1 MIGQRLIESMKN
13 AVAGQSAARGS
24 DVQATRDREG
34 EVGHNVLL
42 EGNTGET
49 SSSPTVS
56 TKLQRIAEQAIQYPE
71 MQFTT
76 LAHLLDQELLREAY
90 RRTNKSSAP
99 GCDEVTAAEYAE
111 HLDEN
116 LRDLHERLRNGRYIP
131 PPVKRTWLPKD
142 DGSQRPI
149 GKPTFEDKIVQ
160 RAVSM
165 LLGEIYEQDFYDFSY
180 GFRRGRSPH
189 QALHDLRERCRTGN
203 IHWVLDA
210 DVSGFFDHLDHQWLQ
225 ELLQRRVKDG
235 SIRRLIGRWLRA
247 GVLDG
252 VDLTYSDE
260 GTPQGG
266 VISPLLANIYLHYVL
281 DEWFVRE
288 IQPRLKGRAFLIRFA
303 DDFVI
308 GCELE
313 ADARRLMEVLPKRF
327 AKHGLTIHP
336 EKTKLIE
343 FGRPRNRPPAQATTS
358 ASPNTPPASKPGEE
372 SGSGNGTFDFLGFTH
387 YWARSRNGFWVI
399 QRRTSRKR
407 LKRRQKSFWQWCR
420 ENRHLPLEEQYAM
433 LCRKLRGFYQ
443 YAGIRGN
450 QRAMEAVL
458 EALKRTWRYWLS
470 RRSHKSAIPWD
481 SFAKL
486 LERCPL
492 PRPRIIHPI

>member
-1 MIGQRLIESMKN
+1 MVGQRLIEFMKKPS
-13 AVAGQSAARGS
+13 ADQSAARGS
-24 DVQATRDREG
+24 EVQATRVREG

-56 TKLQRIAEQAIQYPE
+56 TKLQRIAEQAIQHPE

-90 RRTNKSSAP
+90 RRTNKKGAP
-99 GCDEVTAAEYAE
+99 GCDGVTAAEYAE

-116 LRDLHERLRNGRYIP
+116 LRDLQERLRNGRYIP
-131 PPVKRTWLPKD
+131 PPVTRTWLPKD

-165 LLGEIYEQDFYDFSY
+165 LLEEIYEQDFYDFSY

-189 QALHDLRERCRTGN
+189 QALHDLRERCRTMN
-203 IHWVLDA
+203 VHWVLDA
-210 DVSGFFDHLDHQWLQ
+210 DVSGFFDHIDHHWLQ
-225 ELLQRRVKDG
+225 ELILRRVNDG
-235 SIRRLIGRWLRA
+235 SIRRLLGRWLKA

-266 VISPLLANIYLHYVL
+266 VISPLLANIFLHYVL

-313 ADARRLMEVLPKRF
+313 VDARRLMEVLPKRF

-343 FGRPRNRPPAQATTS
+343 FGRPKNRPAAPATS
-358 ASPNTPPASKPGEE
+358 GAKPNTPSASKPGEG
-372 SGSGNGTFDFLGFTH
+372 SGSEHGTFDFLGFTH
-387 YWARSRNGFWVI
+387 YWTRSRKGYWVI

-407 LKRRQKSFWQWCR
+407 LKRRQKSFWLWCR
-420 ENRHLPLEEQYAM
+420 DNRHLPQAEQHVK
-433 LCRKLRGFYQ
+433 LCQKLRGFYQ

-450 QRAMEAVL
+450 YRAMEAVF
-458 EALKRTWRYWLS
+458 EALQRTWRYWLG
-470 RRSHKSAIPWD
+470 RRSHKSTIPWEQ
-481 SFAKL
+481 FRKL

-492 PRPRIIHPI
+492 PKPRIIRNI

>member
-1 MIGQRLIESMKN
+1 
-13 AVAGQSAARGS
+13 
-24 DVQATRDREG
+24 
-34 EVGHNVLL
+34 
-42 EGNTGET
+42 
-49 SSSPTVS
+49 
-56 TKLQRIAEQAIQYPE
+56 

-99 GCDEVTAAEYAE
+99 GCDGVTATEYAE
-111 HLDEN
+111 HLAEN
-116 LRDLHERLRNGRYIP
+116 LRDLHERLRSGRYIP

-165 LLGEIYEQDFYDFSY
+165 LLEEIYEQDFYDFSY

-189 QALHDLRERCRTGN
+189 QAIHDLRERCRTMN
-203 IHWVLDA
+203 VHWILDA
-210 DVSGFFDHLDHQWLQ
+210 DVSGFFDNIDHGWLQ
-225 ELLQRRVKDG
+225 ELLARRVTDG
-235 SIRRLIGRWLRA
+235 SIRRLIGRWLKA

-252 VDLTYSDE
+252 LDLTYSDT

-266 VISPLLANIYLHYVL
+266 VISPLLANIFLHYVL
-281 DEWFVRE
+281 DEWFERE

-343 FGRPRNRPPAQATTS
+343 FGRPRNRLPAQATAS
-358 ASPNTPPASKPGEE
+358 ARPNAPSASKPAGEP
-372 SGSGNGTFDFLGFTH
+372 GSENGTFDFLGFTH
-387 YWARSRNGFWVI
+387 FWTRSLKGYWVI

-407 LKRRQKSFWQWCR
+407 IKRTQKGFWHWCR
-420 ENRHLPLEEQYAM
+420 DNRHLSLAEQYAT
-433 LCRKLRGFYQ
+433 LCQKLRGFYQ

-450 QRAMEAVL
+450 YRAMESVL
-458 EALKRTWRYWLS
+458 EAVRRTWRYWLS
-470 RRSHKSAIPWD
+470 RRSHKSAIPWE
-481 SFAKL
+481 AYEKL
-486 LERCPL
+486 LDRCPL
-492 PRPRIIHPI
+492 PRPKIIHNI

>member
-1 MIGQRLIESMKN
+1 
-13 AVAGQSAARGS
+13 
-24 DVQATRDREG
+24 
-34 EVGHNVLL
+34 
-42 EGNTGET
+42 
-49 SSSPTVS
+49 
-56 TKLQRIAEQAIQYPE
+56 
-71 MQFTT
+71 
-76 LAHLLDQELLREAY
+76 
-90 RRTNKSSAP
+90 
-99 GCDEVTAAEYAE
+99 
-111 HLDEN
+111 
-116 LRDLHERLRNGRYIP
+116 
-131 PPVKRTWLPKD
+131 VKRTWLPKD

-160 RAVSM
+160 RAVST
-165 LLGEIYEQDFYDFSY
+165 LLEEIYEQDFYDFSY

-189 QALHDLRERCRTGN
+189 QALHDLRERCRTMN
-203 IHWVLDA
+203 VHWVLDA
-210 DVSGFFDHLDHQWLQ
+210 DVSGFFDHIDHHWLQ
-225 ELLQRRVKDG
+225 EFLSQRVNDG
-235 SIRRLIGRWLRA
+235 SIRRLIGRWLKA

-266 VISPLLANIYLHYVL
+266 VISPLLANIFLHYVL

-343 FGRPRNRPPAQATTS
+343 FGRPRNRPPARATGS
-358 ASPNTPPASKPGEE
+358 ARPNTPSASKPDEE
-372 SGSGNGTFDFLGFTH
+372 SESGNGTFDFLGFTH
-387 YWARSRNGFWVI
+387 YWTRSRKGYWVI

-407 LKRRQKSFWQWCR
+407 MKRRQKSFWHWCR
-420 ENRHLPLEEQYAM
+420 DNRHLPLAEQYAA
-433 LCRKLRGFYQ
+433 LCQKLRGFYQ

-450 QRAMEAVL
+450 YRAMESVL
-458 EALKRTWRYWLS
+458 EALRRSWRYWLS
-470 RRSHKSAIPWD
+470 RRSHKSAVPWD
-481 SFAKL
+481 QFEKL

-492 PRPRIIHPI
+492 PRPRIIHSI

>member
-1 MIGQRLIESMKN
+1 MIGQRLIEFMKKPS
-13 AVAGQSAARGS
+13 ADQSAARGS
-24 DVQATRDREG
+24 DVPATRVREG
-34 EVGHNVLL
+34 EAGHNVLL

-49 SSSPTVS
+49 SSSPTVG

-99 GCDEVTAAEYAE
+99 GCDGVTAADYAE
-111 HLDEN
+111 HLDDN
-116 LRDLHERLRNGRYIP
+116 LRDLHERLRSGRYIP
-131 PPVKRTWLPKD
+131 PPVERTWLPKD

-165 LLGEIYEQDFYDFSY
+165 LLEEIYEQDFHDFSY

-189 QALHDLRERCRTGN
+189 QALHDLRERCRTMDV
-203 IHWVLDA
+203 HWILDA
-210 DVSGFFDHLDHQWLQ
+210 DVSGFFDNIDHSWLQ
-225 ELLQRRVKDG
+225 EMLSRRVNDG
-235 SIRRLIGRWLRA
+235 SIRRLIGRWLKA
-247 GVLDG
+247 GVLEG
-252 VDLTYSDE
+252 VDLSYSDQ

-266 VISPLLANIYLHYVL
+266 VISPLLANIFLHYVL

-288 IQPRLKGRAFLIRFA
+288 VQPRLQGRAYLIRFA

-308 GCELE
+308 ACELE

-343 FGRPRNRPPAQATTS
+343 FGRPRTRPPARATAS
-358 ASPNTPPASKPGEE
+358 AIPNTPSASKPGGE
-372 SGSGNGTFDFLGFTH
+372 SGSENGTFDFLGFTH
-387 YWARSRNGFWVI
+387 FWTRSRQGYWVI

-407 LKRRQKSFWQWCR
+407 IKRTQKGFWHWCR
-420 ENRHLPLEEQYAM
+420 DNRHLSLAEQYAM
-433 LCRKLRGFYQ
+433 LCKKLRGFYQ

-450 QRAMEAVL
+450 YRAMESIL
-458 EALKRTWRYWLS
+458 EAVRRTWRYWLS

-481 SFAKL
+481 QFSKL

-492 PRPRIIHPI
+492 PRPKIIHNI